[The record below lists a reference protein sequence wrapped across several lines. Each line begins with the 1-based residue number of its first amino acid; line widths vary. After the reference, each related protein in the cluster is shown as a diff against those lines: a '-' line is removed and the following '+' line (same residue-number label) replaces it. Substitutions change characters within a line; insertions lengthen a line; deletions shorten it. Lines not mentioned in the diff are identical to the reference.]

1 MEVKTQ
7 QEIDYYMTTWR
18 YEISLRALKIFQ
30 SFSALSHSILN
41 STLLR
46 GVELYKSKDNVRIMS
61 HVSPVARLGKSAT
74 LSCLFQTI
82 PHFQTS
88 EKSSIEFVEEE

>member
-1 MEVKTQ
+1 
-7 QEIDYYMTTWR
+7 MTTWR
-18 YEISLRALKIFQ
+18 YKISLQVLKIFH

-46 GVELYKSKDNVRIMS
+46 GMELYKSEDNVRIMS
-61 HVSPVARLGKSAT
+61 HVSPVARLGKIAT

-82 PHFQTS
+82 SHFQTS

>member
-1 MEVKTQ
+1 
-7 QEIDYYMTTWR
+7 MTTWR
-18 YEISLRALKIFQ
+18 YEISLLVLKIFH
-30 SFSALSHSILN
+30 SFSALSHSILT

-46 GVELYKSKDNVRIMS
+46 GVELYKSKDNVRITS

-82 PHFQTS
+82 PHFQSS
-88 EKSSIEFVEEE
+88 EKSSIEFVEEL

>member
-1 MEVKTQ
+1 
-7 QEIDYYMTTWR
+7 MTTWR
-18 YEISLRALKIFQ
+18 YEISLLVLKIFL
-30 SFSALSHSILN
+30 SALSHSILT

-46 GVELYKSKDNVRIMS
+46 GVELYKSKDNVRITS

-82 PHFQTS
+82 PHFQSS
-88 EKSSIEFVEEE
+88 EKSSIEFVEEL